1 MQLKVTI
8 LFLLIYSMSFGQR
21 QNNLSRSEV
30 GILGG
35 GSYYIGDLNQM
46 QHFVHSSPAGGLF
59 YRFNINSRLASRTF
73 ILFGSVFADDA
84 QSPRTYGGV
93 YKNRNLSFSSDIL
106 EVGTGLEFNYFPF
119 QIGHKNYRG
128 TGYLFAEI
136 AYFQMNPT
144 TNFKGEKIELRT
156 IGTEGQNTPLN
167 AKGYYS
173 KNQISIPLGIG
184 FKYPF
189 TKSFCIG
196 MEYGIRKTFTDYL
209 DDVSANRYVDATKLQ
224 EYSSPLTVALSNR
237 SFDQS
242 PYGPRGNSKTKDWY
256 FIFGITL
263 SMKLGN
269 PDECFK
275 H

>member
-1 MQLKVTI
+1 ML
-8 LFLLIYSMSFGQR
+8 LFHYSAYAQR

-30 GILGG
+30 GVLVG
-35 GSYYIGDLNQM
+35 GSYYIGDLNQF
-46 QHFVHSSPAGGLF
+46 QHFKYAKPAAGIF
-59 YRFNINSRLASRTF
+59 YRFNINSRVASRTF
-73 ILFGSVFADDA
+73 VMYGSVSGNDN
-84 QSPRTYGGV
+84 QNTYAEV
-93 YKNRNLSFSSDIL
+93 YKNRNLSFATDIF

-119 QIGHKNYRG
+119 QIGHSKYRG

-144 TNFKGEKIELRT
+144 TNYNGETIELRT

-167 AKGYYS
+167 SNGYYS
-173 KNQISIPLGIG
+173 KNQLAIPIGIG

-189 TKSFCIG
+189 GKSFCIG
-196 MEYGIRKTFTDYL
+196 MEYGIRKIFTDYL
-209 DDVSANRYVDATKLQ
+209 DDVGNNRYVDPVKLK
-224 EYSSPLTVALSNR
+224 EYSSPLTYALANR
-237 SFDQS
+237 SLDGSQ
-242 PYGPRGNSKTKDWY
+242 YGPRGNNSTSDWY
-256 FIFGITL
+256 FMFGITL